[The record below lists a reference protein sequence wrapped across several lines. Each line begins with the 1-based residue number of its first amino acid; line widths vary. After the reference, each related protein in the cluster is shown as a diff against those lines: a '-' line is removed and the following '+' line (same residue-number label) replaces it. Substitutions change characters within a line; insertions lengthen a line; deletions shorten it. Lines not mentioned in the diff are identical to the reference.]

1 MATSEEFPESSI
13 PTHKKQCRLFDGD
26 TSIKTLIFIGFISL
40 LFLFLHFQE
49 VRVETPELYSIA
61 PRYVVAQVDFTFLDE
76 EATALLREDAV
87 RDLGKIYQLDDQA
100 VRQVRLEFEQYLR
113 DNQEWRDKLPKAS
126 LEQLYTGSELVERS
140 LQQLRFTDFRTLKKM
155 ESVGLSTAGYL
166 IFIPAHLEQTTLLPA
181 PVWAYL
187 GQNAFAEE
195 ATPQATSRFIV
206 DFFRDKEW
214 ALVEDPNPSRVLRN
228 RVITKVPVKYT
239 KVAAGSRM
247 INQGEKVTSRHLAML
262 QAMKNAMADMRNLW
276 SPVTLV
282 GSFLLALVL
291 ASIGAAYLRVVESSV
306 FASNRQLLLFVTVV
320 LLTLGLSKAIEFFV
334 LNNTNS
340 FREVVKYPLIVP
352 FATILL
358 CSLMNFQVATFG
370 TAVLTIVLCIELPF
384 DRQGFLVTNI
394 AAAAVA
400 LLTGRSLKRR
410 KDIFVV
416 CAKAWLACVV
426 VVFAIHFSNNS
437 YKDISLATDLLSAG
451 LFMLVTAVL
460 VVGLL
465 PLLESGFNVLTNV
478 TLMEYMD
485 PSHPLLRRLA
495 IEAPG
500 TYQHS
505 LVVGNLAESAASAI
519 NANGIFCRVA
529 VLYHDIGKMATPQ
542 YFTENQQGGMNIHQ
556 LLTPVESAQV
566 IMAHVTEG
574 VNIATKAGLPE
585 RFIDIIREHHGTTLV
600 YFFYRKQLDQVANDA
615 SQVDANMFRYQGP
628 RPHSKESAIIM
639 IADSLEAASR
649 SLESADEQSLNELLN
664 RLIREKAEDGQFDDC
679 QLTFQEMA
687 RIKRTLVKT
696 ILAAGHS
703 RIRYPQRKSFEETV
717 ANTG

>member
-1 MATSEEFPESSI
+1 MATSDELAETTNSSL
-13 PTHKKQCRLFDGD
+13 KKKWRLFDGD
-26 TSIKTLIFIGFISL
+26 TSLKVLIFSGFTFL

-49 VRVETPELYSIA
+49 VRVETLELYSVA

-76 EATALLREDAV
+76 EAAALLREDAV
-87 RDLGKIYQLDDQA
+87 RDLGKIYQLDEHA
-100 VRQVRLEFEQYLR
+100 VRQVRIEFEKYLR
-113 DNQEWRDKLPKAS
+113 ENQEWRDKLPKAS
-126 LEQLYTGSELVERS
+126 LEQLYTGAELVERS

-166 IFIPAHLEQTTLLPA
+166 IFTPPHSDQQTLLPA

-187 GQNAFAEE
+187 GQNAFAEQ
-195 ATPQATSRFIV
+195 ATPQATARFIV

-214 ALVEDPNPSRVLRN
+214 KLTEDPNPSRVLRN
-228 RVITKVPVKYT
+228 RVIAKVPAKYT
-239 KVAAGSRM
+239 KVAAGNRM
-247 INQGEKVTSRHLAML
+247 IDQGEKVTSRHLAML

-282 GSFLLALVL
+282 GSLLLALVL
-291 ASIGAAYLRVVESSV
+291 ASIGAAYLRVVEPSV
-306 FASNRQLLLFVTVV
+306 FASNRQLLLLVTVV

-334 LNNTNS
+334 LNSTGG
-340 FREVVKYPLIVP
+340 FREVIKYPLIVP
-352 FATILL
+352 FATVLL
-358 CSLMNFQVATFG
+358 CSLMNFQVATF
-370 TAVLTIVLCIELPF
+370 AAAFLTIVLSIELPF
-384 DRQGFLVTNI
+384 DRQGFMITNI

-400 LLTGRSLKRR
+400 LLTGRSLKKR

-416 CAKAWLACVV
+416 CAKAWLACIVV
-426 VVFAIHFSNNS
+426 IFAIHFSNNS
-437 YKDISLATDLLSAG
+437 YSDLSLATDLLSTG
-451 LFMLVTAVL
+451 LFMLITAVL

-574 VNIATKAGLPE
+574 VSIASKAGLPE
-585 RFIDIIREHHGTTLV
+585 RFIDIIKEHHGTTLV
-600 YFFYRKQLDQVANDA
+600 YFFYRKQLDQVGNEP
-615 SQVDANMFRYQGP
+615 SQVDEKMFRYQGP
-628 RPHSKESAIIM
+628 RPHTKESAIIM
-639 IADSLEAASR
+639 ISDSLEAASR
-649 SLESADEQSLNELLN
+649 SLEAIDETSLNELLN

-687 RIKRTLVKT
+687 IIKRTLVKT

>member
-1 MATSEEFPESSI
+1 MTTPDELAESASATG
-13 PTHKKQCRLFDGD
+13 KKKWRLWDGNL
-26 TSIKTLIFIGFISL
+26 SIKLLIFSGFTFL

-49 VRVETPELYSIA
+49 VRVETLELYSIA

-76 EATALLREDAV
+76 EAAALLKEDAV
-87 RDLGKIYQLDDQA
+87 RDLGKIYQLDEHA
-100 VRQVRLEFEQYLR
+100 VRQVRIEFEKYLR
-113 DNQEWRDKLPKAS
+113 DNQEWRDKLPKAT
-126 LEQLYTGSELVERS
+126 LEQLYTGAELVERS

-155 ESVGLSTAGYL
+155 ESVGLSTSGYL
-166 IFIPAHLEQTTLLPA
+166 IFTPPHSDQLTLLPA

-195 ATPQATSRFIV
+195 ATPQATARFIV

-214 ALVEDPNPSRVLRN
+214 KLTEDPNPSRVLRN
-228 RVITKVPVKYT
+228 RVIAKVPAKYT
-239 KVAAGSRM
+239 KVAAGNRM
-247 INQGEKVTSRHLAML
+247 IDQGEKVTSRHIAML

-282 GSFLLALVL
+282 GSLLLALVL
-291 ASIGAAYLRVVESSV
+291 SSIAAAYLRVVEPSV
-306 FASNRQLLLFVTVV
+306 FASNRQLLLLATVV
-320 LLTLGLSKAIEFFV
+320 LLTLGLSKTIEFFV
-334 LNNTNS
+334 LNSTGS

-352 FATILL
+352 FATVLL
-358 CSLMNFQVATFG
+358 CSLMNFQVATFA
-370 TAVLTIVLCIELPF
+370 AVFLTIVLSIELPF
-384 DRQGFLVTNI
+384 DRQGFMITNI

-400 LLTGRSLKRR
+400 LLTGRSLKKR

-416 CAKAWLACVV
+416 CAKAWLACIVV
-426 VVFAIHFSNNS
+426 IFAIHLSNNS
-437 YKDISLATDLLSAG
+437 YRDVSLATDLLSTG

-574 VNIATKAGLPE
+574 VNIAAKAGLPE
-585 RFIDIIREHHGTTLV
+585 RFIDIIKEHHGTTLV
-600 YFFYRKQLDQVANDA
+600 YFFYRKQLDQVGNDSA
-615 SQVDANMFRYQGP
+615 QVDETLFRYQGP
-628 RPHSKESAIIM
+628 RPHTKESAIIM
-639 IADSLEAASR
+639 ISDSLEAASR
-649 SLESADEQSLNELLN
+649 SLESVDEQSLNELLN

-687 RIKRTLVKT
+687 IIKRTLVKT

>member
-1 MATSEEFPESSI
+1 MATSDELAESTNSSL
-13 PTHKKQCRLFDGD
+13 KKKWRLFDGD
-26 TSIKTLIFIGFISL
+26 TSLKVLIFSGFTFL

-49 VRVETPELYSIA
+49 VRVETLELYSIA

-76 EATALLREDAV
+76 EAAALLREDAV
-87 RDLGKIYQLDDQA
+87 RDLGKIYQLDEHA
-100 VRQVRLEFEQYLR
+100 VRQVRIEFEKYLR
-113 DNQEWRDKLPKAS
+113 ENQEWRDKLPKAS
-126 LEQLYTGSELVERS
+126 LEQLYTGAELVERS

-166 IFIPAHLEQTTLLPA
+166 IFTPPHSDQQTLLPA

-187 GQNAFAEE
+187 GQNAFAEQ
-195 ATPQATSRFIV
+195 ATPQATARFIV

-214 ALVEDPNPSRVLRN
+214 KLTEDPNPSRVLRN
-228 RVITKVPVKYT
+228 RVIAKVPAKYT
-239 KVAAGSRM
+239 KVAAGNRM
-247 INQGEKVTSRHLAML
+247 IDQGEKVTSRHLAML

-282 GSFLLALVL
+282 GSLLLALVL
-291 ASIGAAYLRVVESSV
+291 ASIGAAYLRVVEPSV
-306 FASNRQLLLFVTVV
+306 FASNRQLLLLVTVV

-334 LNNTNS
+334 LNSTGG
-340 FREVVKYPLIVP
+340 FREVIKYPLIVP
-352 FATILL
+352 FATVLL
-358 CSLMNFQVATFG
+358 CSLMNFQVATF
-370 TAVLTIVLCIELPF
+370 AAAFLTIVLSIELPF
-384 DRQGFLVTNI
+384 DRQGFMITNI

-400 LLTGRSLKRR
+400 LLTGRSLKKR

-416 CAKAWLACVV
+416 CAKAWLACIVV
-426 VVFAIHFSNNS
+426 IFAIHFSNNS
-437 YKDISLATDLLSAG
+437 YSDLSLATDLLSTG
-451 LFMLVTAVL
+451 LFMLITAVL

-574 VNIATKAGLPE
+574 VSIASKAGLPE
-585 RFIDIIREHHGTTLV
+585 RFIDIIKEHHGTTLV
-600 YFFYRKQLDQVANDA
+600 YFFYRKQLDQVGNEP
-615 SQVDANMFRYQGP
+615 SQVDEKMFRYQGP
-628 RPHSKESAIIM
+628 RPHTKESAIIM
-639 IADSLEAASR
+639 ISDSLEAASR
-649 SLESADEQSLNELLN
+649 SLESVDETSLNELLN

-687 RIKRTLVKT
+687 IIKRTLVKT

>member
-1 MATSEEFPESSI
+1 MATPEELSEPTTA
-13 PTHKKQCRLFDGD
+13 THKKKGRLFAGD
-26 TSIKTLIFIGFISL
+26 LSVKILIFIGFTFL

-49 VRVETPELYSIA
+49 VRVETLELYSVA
-61 PRYVVAQVDFTFLDE
+61 PRYMVAQVDFTFLDE
-76 EATALLREDAV
+76 EATALLKEDAV
-87 RDLGKIYQLDDQA
+87 RDLGKIYQLDEQA
-100 VRQVRLEFEQYLR
+100 VRQVRMEFEKYLR

-140 LQQLRFTDFRTLKKM
+140 LHQLRFTDFRTLKKM
-155 ESVGLSTAGYL
+155 EGVGLSTAGYL
-166 IFIPAHLEQTTLLPA
+166 IFTPPHLDQPTLLPA

-195 ATPQATSRFIV
+195 ALPQATSRFIV

-214 ALVEDPNPSRVLRN
+214 KLVEDPNPSRVLRN
-228 RVITKVPVKYT
+228 RVIAKVPAKYT
-239 KVAAGSRM
+239 KVAAGSRL

-262 QAMKNAMADMRNLW
+262 QAMKNAMAEQRNLW

-282 GSFLLALVL
+282 GSLLLALVL
-291 ASIGAAYLRVVESSV
+291 SAIGAAYLRIVEPTV
-306 FASNRQLLLFVTVV
+306 FASNRQLLLLVTVL

-334 LNNTNS
+334 LNSTGS
-340 FREVVKYPLIVP
+340 LREMVKYPLIVP
-352 FATILL
+352 FATVLL
-358 CSLMNFQVATFG
+358 CSLMNFQIATFAAAFL
-370 TAVLTIVLCIELPF
+370 TVVLSIELPF
-384 DRQGFLVTNI
+384 DRQGFMITNI
-394 AAAAVA
+394 AAASVA
-400 LLTGRSLKRR
+400 LLTGRSLKKR

-416 CAKAWLACVV
+416 CAKAWLACFVV
-426 VVFAIHFSNNS
+426 IFAIHFSNNS
-437 YKDISLATDLLSAG
+437 YRDLSIATDLLSTG

-505 LVVGNLAESAASAI
+505 LVVGNLAEAAASAI

-574 VNIATKAGLPE
+574 ITIAGRAGLPE
-585 RFIDIIREHHGTTLV
+585 RFIDIIKEHHGTTLV
-600 YFFYRKQLDQVANDA
+600 YFFYRKQLDQVGNDPL
-615 SQVDANMFRYQGP
+615 QLDETLFRYPGP
-628 RPHSKESAIIM
+628 RPHTKESAIIM

-649 SLESADEQSLNELLN
+649 SL
-664 RLIREKAEDGQFDDC
+664 
-679 QLTFQEMA
+679 
-687 RIKRTLVKT
+687 RT
-696 ILAAGHS
+696 S
-703 RIRYPQRKSFEETV
+703 MNPR
-717 ANTG
+717 